1 MSEPPPGP
9 RAPAVPAGSP
19 VGPASPAAS
28 PAELDA
34 RAASPAA
41 LAAALATRG
50 YIVDDALAMTAF
62 LALRMQR
69 PLFLEG
75 APGVGKTLLAS
86 VLAEVFETR
95 LIRLSCYEGLDLAQA
110 AYEWNYPRQLLAL
123 QAHQRRLEAGG
134 AGGAA
139 AGDAAD
145 AAAELGGLYRD
156 AFLMRRPLLQAI
168 DAAAERAPVL
178 LIDEIDRADEEF
190 ESFLLELLGE
200 FQITIP
206 ELGTLRARHRP
217 IVVLTSNRT
226 RDVHDALKRRC
237 LYHWIDYP
245 AFATELE
252 IVRRKV
258 PALAEQLRRRMVAFV
273 QRLRREDLSKLPGV
287 AETVDWAEAI
297 AHIAALGEPGDPA
310 GSGGALDPATVD
322 ATLGLLLKYHDDIER
337 VRGALAAQLL
347 AESA

>member
-1 MSEPPPGP
+1 MSDRPPGP
-9 RAPAVPAGSP
+9 RA
-19 VGPASPAAS
+19 
-28 PAELDA
+28 LDP

-41 LAAALATRG
+41 LAAALAARG

-123 QAHQRRLEAGG
+123 QAHQRRSDAAVPG
-134 AGGAA
+134 AAPGA
-139 AGDAAD
+139 AGDAD
-145 AAAELGGLYRD
+145 AELGDLYRD

-258 PALAEQLRRRMVAFV
+258 PALADQLRRRVVAFV

-297 AHIAALGEPGDPA
+297 SHIAGLGGTGATGP
-310 GSGGALDPATVD
+310 GGALDPATVD

-337 VRGALAAQLL
+337 VRGALAAELL

>member
-1 MSEPPPGP
+1 VTE
-9 RAPAVPAGSP
+9 RP
-19 VGPASPAAS
+19 VGS
-28 PAELDA
+28 
-34 RAASPAA
+34 RAASPSLEPQA
-41 LAAALATRG
+41 LAAALAARG
-50 YIVDDALAMTAF
+50 YIVDDALAMTVF

-123 QAHQRRLEAGG
+123 QTHQRRTEA
-134 AGGAA
+134 AP
-139 AGDAAD
+139 AGDAAAD
-145 AAAELGGLYRD
+145 AELGDLYRD

-258 PALAEQLRRRMVAFV
+258 PALAEQLRRRVVAFV

-297 AHIAALGEPGDPA
+297 SHIAGLA
-310 GSGGALDPATVD
+310 GPSAGGALDAATVD

-337 VRGALAAQLL
+337 VRGAFAAELL

>member
-1 MSEPPPGP
+1 RVVVIGSHAVIQPPPS
-9 RAPAVPAGSP
+9 RQ
-19 VGPASPAAS
+19 
-28 PAELDA
+28 
-34 RAASPAA
+34 A
-41 LAAALATRG
+41 LADELAARG
-50 YIVDDALAMTAF
+50 YIVDDALAMSVF

-75 APGVGKTLLAS
+75 APGVGKTLLAT
-86 VLAEVFETR
+86 VLAELFETR
-95 LIRLSCYEGLDLAQA
+95 LIRLQCYEGLDLAQA
-110 AYEWNYPRQLLAL
+110 AYEWNYPRQLLEL
-123 QAHQRRLEAGG
+123 QAQGR
-134 AGGAA
+134 AA
-139 AGDAAD
+139 ATATDD
-145 AAAELGGLYRD
+145 LYRE
-156 AFLMRRPLLQAI
+156 AFLLKRPLLQAI

-190 ESFLLELLGE
+190 ESFLLELLGD

-206 ELGTLRARHRP
+206 ELGTLKARHRP

-245 AFATELE
+245 SLATEIE

-258 PALAEQLRRRMVAFV
+258 PGLADHLRERVVAFV
-273 QRLRREDLSKLPGV
+273 QRLRREELTKLPGV

-297 AHIAALGEPGDPA
+297 GHLAHLGQVA
-310 GSGGALDPATVD
+310 GGALEPATVD

-337 VRGALAAQLL
+337 VRGVRS
-347 AESA
+347 EERRVGKECR